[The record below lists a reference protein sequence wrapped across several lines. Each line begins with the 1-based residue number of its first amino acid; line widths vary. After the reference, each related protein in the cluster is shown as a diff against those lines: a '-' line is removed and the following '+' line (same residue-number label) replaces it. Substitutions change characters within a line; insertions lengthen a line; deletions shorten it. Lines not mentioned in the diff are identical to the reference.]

1 MMIGSVDTLTEKE
14 TEVLILG
21 KEEASLLE
29 NLLKA
34 LKIDL
39 KDFLEIRKVK
49 DYKKAMNKKIKE
61 LEGRCE
67 TLEKELTNQRTN
79 IIQLNNRLSNLE
91 MKKANEE
98 VFNEFPLNN
107 ADDEDD

>member
-1 MMIGSVDTLTEKE
+1 MMIGSVDPLTEKE

-21 KEEASLLE
+21 KEEANLLE

-67 TLEKELTNQRTN
+67 ALEKELTNQRTN

-98 VFNEFPLNN
+98 TFDEFPLNN

>member
-1 MMIGSVDTLTEKE
+1 MTIGSVDPLTEKE

-21 KEEASLLE
+21 KEEANLLE

-49 DYKKAMNKKIKE
+49 NYKKAMNKKIKE

-67 TLEKELTNQRTN
+67 LLEKELKSQRTN
-79 IIQLNNRLSNLE
+79 IIQLNNRLSNFE

>member
-1 MMIGSVDTLTEKE
+1 MIGSVDPLTEKE

-21 KEEASLLE
+21 KEEANLLE

-67 TLEKELTNQRTN
+67 ALEKELTNQRTN

-98 VFNEFPLNN
+98 TFDEFPLNN